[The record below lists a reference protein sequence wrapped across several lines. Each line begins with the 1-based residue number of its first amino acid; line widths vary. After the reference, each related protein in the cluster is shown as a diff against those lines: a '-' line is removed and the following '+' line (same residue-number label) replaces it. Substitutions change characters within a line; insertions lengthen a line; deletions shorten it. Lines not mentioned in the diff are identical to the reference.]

1 MREIV
6 LQSSQEMYYFDV
18 VLLYNGKQLTY
29 KDTLQKLNI
38 NDGDVLLQKRRH
50 VELFS
55 EKYYYKKGI
64 YKEMESVLEKS
75 GNGSKITEMGKAKKS
90 KWKIRML
97 IICLSSNLK
106 LFFFNFL
113 IFFCL
118 TFYLLL
124 KQR

>member
-1 MREIV
+1 M

-38 NDGDVLLQKRRH
+38 NDGEVLLQKRSH

-75 GNGSKITEMGKAKKS
+75 GNGSKITEMGKAKGK
-90 KWKIRML
+90 KHMENTCVNHR
-97 IICLSSNLK
+97 LSSNLK
-106 LFFFNFL
+106 LSFLLFNLLYISIFWFFFV
-113 IFFCL
+113 
-118 TFYLLL
+118 
-124 KQR
+124 

>member
-75 GNGSKITEMGKAKKS
+75 GNGSKITEMGKTKWS

-97 IICLSSNLK
+97 IICLSSN
-106 LFFFNFL
+106 
-113 IFFCL
+113 
-118 TFYLLL
+118 
-124 KQR
+124 

>member
-75 GNGSKITEMGKAKKS
+75 GNGSKITEMGKTKRKEQ
-90 KWKIRML
+90 ME
-97 IICLSSNLK
+97 NMYVNY
-106 LFFFNFL
+106 LFIL
-113 IFFCL
+113 
-118 TFYLLL
+118 
-124 KQR
+124 